1 MLTKLLRKSL
11 ISVDLAENG
20 LSAIE
25 MALDNGIEY
34 DIVFMDGKM
43 PVMVMIVHSP
53 MDDIVFLN
61 LICVL
66 L

>member
-11 ISVDLAENG
+11 INVDLAENG
-20 LSAIE
+20 QSAIE

-43 PVMVMIVHSP
+43 PVMVMIIHSP
-53 MDDIVFLN
+53 SQDI
-61 LICVL
+61 I
-66 L
+66 